1 MQEQKIAVFPGPF
14 DPLTNGHCDIIA
26 RALPLFD
33 KIIIAIGRNSEKNC
47 MFSLEERMDFVRRT
61 YADQPKIEVTNYEGM
76 TVDFCRSI
84 GVKFMLRGLRNP
96 SDFEFEK
103 AIAQTNRRL
112 CPDIETVFLLT
123 SSGYSFISSS
133 IVREILT
140 YNGDVSKVAPAA
152 VSEYWQKKKHEKTAK

>member
-1 MQEQKIAVFPGPF
+1 
-14 DPLTNGHCDIIA
+14 
-26 RALPLFD
+26 
-33 KIIIAIGRNSEKNC
+33 

-61 YADQPKIEVTNYEGM
+61 FADEPKIEVTSYEGM
-76 TVDFCRSI
+76 TIEFCRSI

-140 YNGDVSKVAPAA
+140 YHADVSKVVPSV
-152 VSEYWQKKKHEKTAK
+152 VSDYWKEKNKTE

>member
-1 MQEQKIAVFPGPF
+1 MQEQKIAVFPGSF

-112 CPDIETVFLLT
+112 CPDIETVFLFPWAAVVSRIGMQGLL
-123 SSGYSFISSS
+123 S
-133 IVREILT
+133 IVFFIAVLILGLA
-140 YNGDVSKVAPAA
+140 YAWRKGALEWK
-152 VSEYWQKKKHEKTAK
+152 

>member
-1 MQEQKIAVFPGPF
+1 MCKMEEKQMKTAVFPGSF

-33 KIIIAIGRNSEKNC
+33 RIIMAVGRNS
-47 MFSLEERMDFVRRT
+47 D
-61 YADQPKIEVTNYEGM
+61 KIEVTSYDGM
-76 TVDFCRSI
+76 TVDYCRSV
-84 GVKFMLRGLRNP
+84 GAQFMLRGLRNP

-133 IVREILT
+133 IVREILL
-140 YNGDVSKVAPAA
+140 YNGDVDKLAPPA
-152 VSEYWQKKKHEKTAK
+152 VSRYVSENRK

>member
-1 MQEQKIAVFPGPF
+1 
-14 DPLTNGHCDIIA
+14 
-26 RALPLFD
+26 
-33 KIIIAIGRNSEKNC
+33 

-61 YADQPKIEVTNYEGM
+61 FADEPKIEVTSYEGM
-76 TVDFCRSI
+76 TIEFCRSI

-133 IVREILT
+133 IVREILDVYKRQPKDKPKT
-140 YNGDVSKVAPAA
+140 GDSDGQTFNITLLKSVLRGDPVIHLR
-152 VSEYWQKKKHEKTAK
+152 VQTE